1 MALGKAPGH
10 KHDDDD
16 GSEGAIFA
24 EINITPLTDIFL
36 VLLII
41 FMVASSVSVAKA
53 REQARSGLTVNLPKG
68 TRREIPERA
77 QSMIVEIAPNGDIL
91 ADGVPVK
98 KENIRG
104 LFLARF
110 KNAPD
115 TQVILRADRSVP
127 HGTVVEV
134 MEAAKDV
141 GLRNLAIATR
151 SAEP

>member
-1 MALGKAPGH
+1 MAIGKLPGS
-10 KHDDDD
+10 DES
-16 GSEGAIFA
+16 SEEAIFA

-53 REQARSGLTVNLPKG
+53 HEQKRTGLTVNLPKG
-68 TRREIPERA
+68 TRQEIPERA
-77 QSMIVEIAPNGDIL
+77 QSMIVEISPSGDIV

-98 KENIRG
+98 KDNVRG

-115 TQVILRADRSVP
+115 TQVILRADRNVP

-151 SAEP
+151 SGP

>member
-1 MALGKAPGH
+1 MCIR
-10 KHDDDD
+10 D
-16 GSEGAIFA
+16 SEQKR
-24 EINITPLTDIFL
+24 T
-36 VLLII
+36 
-41 FMVASSVSVAKA
+41 
-53 REQARSGLTVNLPKG
+53 GLTVNLPKG
-68 TRREIPERA
+68 TRQEIPDRA
-77 QSMIVEIAPNGDIL
+77 QSMIVEISPTGDIV

-98 KENIRG
+98 KDNVRG

-115 TQVILRADRSVP
+115 TQVILRADRNVP

-151 SAEP
+151 SGP